1 VSSARALLAQH
12 APGSSQQ
19 QVFRFDRLTRQTLL
33 VSSSDA
39 GEPADG
45 T

>member
-19 QVFRFDRLTRQTLL
+19 QVFRFDRLTLL